1 MRHLSRVILM
11 SLMLALTAGN
21 AATKPNENLAAF
33 HEARF
38 GMFIHWGLYSL
49 LGGRWKGQSM
59 DYIGEWI
66 QSRYRIPAAE
76 YAALA
81 QRFNPTEFDADEW
94 ARAAADAGMTY
105 VVLTT
110 KHHEGFSLFASRAS
124 DFNVVDATPFGRDV
138 FAELA
143 AACRRHGLKVC
154 LYYSQC
160 LDWHEPDAA
169 DDVACRRGN
178 FGMDWGNAWDWPDA
192 SKKDITRYLKNKVY
206 PQLKE
211 LLTNYGEIF
220 YIWFD
225 CPFGLTKE
233 QTVELREYVRAL
245 QPNTLVSSRI
255 GYGLGDFG
263 TFGDNQMVAD
273 RTTFPIEVAMTLND
287 TWGFKWDDHNW
298 KSGYRVACDLAQTI
312 SCDANLL
319 LNIGPRG
326 DGRFPDVSR
335 DVLHELG
342 EWRRRTGFVIRGAG
356 PSPFPQAFAWGWCTQ
371 APGNV
376 LQFVIRN
383 DWTNDLEVC
392 GLRTRVLSGTS
403 AFRQDG
409 MKLTVQLPPV
419 ADAMPRVVRLTL
431 AGRSDVD
438 AALMPQN
445 GVLALTP
452 TAGAVR
458 PSGTVPR
465 EKAKEVLGAA
475 GERLGADDGCR
486 VTPRGVLTAWHHP
499 GDAISWTVKIPEGGR
514 YRVSLWTETWDHSRP
529 WAGDRRV
536 RVDVGG
542 KSLSADLVRARSLP
556 HTVYDRAE
564 SDVGTVDLPPGE
576 WTVRVSTVSAGPLAR
591 FFDLTRVLLT
601 REATEEGKR

>member
-233 QTVELREYVRAL
+233 QTIELREYVRAL

-263 TFGDNQMVAD
+263 TFGDNQMDAD

-298 KSGYRVACDLAQTI
+298 KSGDRVACDLAQTI

-376 LQFVIRN
+376 LQFVVRN

-409 MKLTVQLPPV
+409 ERLTVAVPPV
-419 ADAMPRVVRLTL
+419 TDAMPRVIRLTL
-431 AGRSDVD
+431 ADAPEVD

-445 GVLALTP
+445 GVLTLMPTKGRVHAAGRTAVEETP
-452 TAGAVR
+452 VAG
-458 PSGTVPR
+458 T
-465 EKAKEVLGAA
+465 A
-475 GERLGADDGCR
+475 GERLGSDDCR
-486 VTPRGVLTAWHHP
+486 VTARGAFTAWHHV
-499 GDAISWTVKIPEGGR
+499 GDAIAWQVKLPESGR
-514 YRVSLWTETWDHSRP
+514 WRVSVWTETWDHSRP

-536 RVDVGG
+536 RVEVGVQR
-542 KSLSADLVRARSLP
+542 LEADLVKTRDLP
-556 HTVYDRAE
+556 HTVYDRAV
-564 SDVGTVDLPPGE
+564 SDLGELTLPVGE
-576 WTVRVSTVSAGPLAR
+576 ATVRVSTVSAGPLAR
-591 FFDLTRVLLT
+591 FFDLSRVVLT
-601 REATEEGKR
+601 KEGE

>member
-1 MRHLSRVILM
+1 MRGLSFGVCV
-11 SLMLALTAGN
+11 SLVWTLSVGGVV
-21 AATKPNENLAAF
+21 AAEPSGGLAAF
-33 HEARF
+33 REARF
-38 GMFIHWGLYSL
+38 GLFVHWGLYSL
-49 LGGRWKGQSM
+49 LGGRWKGQTM

-66 QSRYRIPAAE
+66 QSRYRIPSAE

-81 QRFNPTEFDADEW
+81 RHFDPSAFDADEW
-94 ARAAADAGMTY
+94 ARSAADAGMSY

-110 KHHEGFSLFASRAS
+110 KHHEGFALFASRAS
-124 DFNVVDATPFGRDV
+124 DFNVVDATPFARDV

-143 AACRRHGLKVC
+143 AACRRHGLKVG

-160 LDWHEPDAA
+160 LDWHERDAA
-169 DDVACRRGN
+169 DDVASRRGN

-192 SKKDITRYLKNKVY
+192 SEKDIERYLKGKVY

-225 CPFGLTKE
+225 CPFGMTRE
-233 QTVELREYVRAL
+233 QTVALREYVRSL
-245 QPNTLVSSRI
+245 QPQTLVSSRI
-255 GYGLGDFG
+255 GYGLGDVG

-273 RTTFPIEVAMTLND
+273 RTTYPIEVAMTLND
-287 TWGFKWDDHNW
+287 TWGFKHDDHNW
-298 KSGYRVACDLAQTI
+298 KSGYRVACDLVQTI

-319 LNIGPRG
+319 LNVGPRG

-342 EWRRRTGFVIRGAG
+342 AWRRRTGFTIRGAG

-376 LQFVIRN
+376 LQFVVRN

-392 GLRTRVLSGTS
+392 GLRTRVLSGTA
-403 AFRQDG
+403 AFTQTGER
-409 MKLTVQLPPV
+409 LTVRLPPV
-419 ADAMPRVVRLTL
+419 ADALPRVVRLTL
-431 AGRSDVD
+431 AAKPDVD

-445 GVLALTP
+445 GVLALMP
-452 TAGAVR
+452 TL
-458 PSGTVPR
+458 GTVH
-465 EKAKEVLGAA
+465 AAAAAQTNATAVLGAA
-475 GERLGADDGCR
+475 GERLGVNDGCR
-486 VTPRGVLTAWHHP
+486 VMERGALTAWHHP
-499 GDAISWTVKIPEGGR
+499 GDAISWRVRIPDAGR
-514 YRVSLWTETWDHSRP
+514 YRVSVWTETWEHSRP

-536 RVDVGG
+536 RVDVGEQG
-542 KSLSADLVRARSLP
+542 LEADLVLSRRLP

-564 SDVGTVDLPPGE
+564 SDVGTLALSAGE
-576 WTVRVSTVSAGPLAR
+576 WTVRVRTVSAGATAR
-591 FFDLTRVLLT
+591 FFDLTRVVLT
-601 REATEEGKR
+601 REDE